1 MADSESLP
9 MRAGAPSGTPGG
21 YNDPADIDKLL
32 KQTAPGH
39 VTQAGKDYQKFASA
53 HGNFA
58 GDMVTV
64 RDILHEAWGGED
76 AGAAQSALREIWA
89 SSAALDQ
96 TANEFGTALEDHG
109 KNLAW
114 YKKRP
119 APSKDLAEA
128 RSWMAGANE
137 RISQAWMAM
146 PSEVSTSLPA
156 SGDIGGYSPDAG
168 ASPTGGGPAGGGPA
182 GGPAAGGASGSGGH
196 APGFGGGGTGS
207 SGHVPGGG
215 GHLPG
220 TGGSN
225 TKLAGWTPTPSGP
238 GLGGSGG
245 GIGPL
250 PSTPGI
256 PGVGS
261 GSPTPGLGGAVPP
274 GGVGGINP
282 WSSRWGQAGTGW
294 GTGGAAS
301 AAAEEAQAAEA
312 SAASRAGMMGPAVG
326 AGADRG
332 ERERERA
339 TWLVED
345 EDVWNDGIEAGPQ
358 LIGDGVSKNDS
369 SSDGDAPAEDVQLDL
384 SSDSDDLAELLKEL
398 DLEDSVEDPQK
409 EIARLREKLERL
421 EQQASFDQNETGI
434 SIQQPRWPFEEDA

>member
-32 KQTAPGH
+32 RQTAPGYIKK
-39 VTQAGKDYQKFASA
+39 AGKDYQTFASA
-53 HGNFA
+53 HGKFA

-76 AGAAQSALREIWA
+76 AAAAQSALREIWA

-96 TANEFGTALEDHG
+96 AANEFGTALKNHG
-109 KNLAW
+109 QNLDW
-114 YKKRP
+114 YQKRSY
-119 APSKDLAEA
+119 ASPSKNLAEA

-137 RISQAWMAM
+137 RIAQAWTAM
-146 PSEVSTSLPA
+146 PSEVSTTLPPGG
-156 SGDIGGYSPDAG
+156 SHGGYSPDAG
-168 ASPTGGGPAGGGPA
+168 AGPTGGGPGGDPA
-182 GGPAAGGASGSGGH
+182 GGPGAGGASGSGGH
-196 APGFGGGGTGS
+196 VPGFGGGGTGS

-215 GHLPG
+215 GQLPG

-225 TKLAGWTPTPSGP
+225 TNLAGWTPTPSSP
-238 GLGGSGG
+238 GIGGSGG
-245 GIGPL
+245 GAGPL
-250 PSTPGI
+250 LNDPGI
-256 PGVGS
+256 PGVGG
-261 GSPTPGLGGAVPP
+261 GSPTSGLGGAMPP
-274 GGVGGINP
+274 GGVGSINP
-282 WSSRWGQAGTGW
+282 LTSRWGA
-294 GTGGAAS
+294 GGAA
-301 AAAEEAQAAEA
+301 AAATQEAQAAEA

-358 LIGDGVSKNDS
+358 LIGDGATKNDS
-369 SSDGDAPAEDVQLDL
+369 SSESDASAEDVQLDL

-398 DLEDSVEDPQK
+398 DLEDSGEDPQE
-409 EIARLREKLERL
+409 EIARLRAKIERL
-421 EQQASFDQNETGI
+421 EQEASLDQSGTGT
-434 SIQQPRWPFEEDA
+434 STQEPRWPFEEDA